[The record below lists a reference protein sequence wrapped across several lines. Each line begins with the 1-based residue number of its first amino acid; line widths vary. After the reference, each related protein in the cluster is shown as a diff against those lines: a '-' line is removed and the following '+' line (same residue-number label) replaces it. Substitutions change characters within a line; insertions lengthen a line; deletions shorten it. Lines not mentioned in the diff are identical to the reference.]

1 MKRIIVAIAVLGS
14 MLVIHPAQAANFR
27 GNNNNTTTSS
37 SSTTTTT
44 STASKVPAACSAGYV
59 NLSFDDSP
67 TQYTPVVLTSLQ
79 SSGLKATFFDVGD
92 RMNDYPTYALSQY
105 NAGMQVENHTQSHA
119 DLTLP
124 SEVPV
129 HDLVTTQYSLIQA
142 TGQIPTFYR
151 PPYGA
156 TNTTVSNKAK
166 ELGLTEVI
174 WTVDTVDW
182 SSPSTASIVASA
194 ATVQPGGFI
203 LMHDGYANTISAI
216 PGIATMLKARGL
228 CAGKI
233 VTSTTPTLAWE
244 GLSFNATVAKF

>member
-1 MKRIIVAIAVLGS
+1 MKRIIVALAVLGS
-14 MLVIHPAQAANFR
+14 MLVIHPAQAANFNR
-27 GNNNNTTTSS
+27 GSTTTTSTTS
-37 SSTTTTT
+37 VSTTTTT
-44 STASKVPAACSAGYV
+44 TKVPAACSAGYV
-59 NLSFDDSP
+59 NLSYDDSP
-67 TQYTPVVLTSLQ
+67 TQYTPVIISSLQ
-79 SSGLKATFFDVGD
+79 SNGLKATFFDVGD
-92 RMNDYPTYALSQY
+92 RMIEYPTYAKSQY
-105 NAGMQVENHTQSHA
+105 SAGMQVENHTQSHA

-124 SEVPV
+124 SQVPV
-129 HDLVTTQYSLIQA
+129 HDLVTTQYSLIQQ

-156 TNTTVSNKAK
+156 TNPEVSNKAS